1 MKREVLAQF
10 DFCGDQF
17 SIIRVTERHTEC
29 DLTWRKYFA
38 GTIEEGRE
46 SYALFFGYDVE
57 KVEKHKVHEM
67 QGVIISRALL
77 EEYGY
82 DGDLPT
88 DEQMQIIANELL
100 EHWAVSNGFKDAL
113 ASTMANMFSVEAA
126 K

>member
-1 MKREVLAQF
+1 MNDRNKIHE
-10 DFCGDQF
+10 
-17 SIIRVTERHTEC
+17 IR
-29 DLTWRKYFA
+29 
-38 GTIEEGRE
+38 
-46 SYALFFGYDVE
+46 
-57 KVEKHKVHEM
+57 
-67 QGVIISRALL
+67 GVIISRALL

-88 DEQMQIIANELL
+88 DEQMQIIADELL